1 MGGEERR
8 NLGGRP
14 GRIGS
19 KMMLLACLSVLVLQ
33 QCTAFVHPAVLQQRM
48 SLRASPVHHA
58 ANHRRAASALSM
70 AKKGGSGGSKRKK
83 KKAAAAEGAGGAS
96 TVSTRAV
103 PASSSEDDEF
113 EDAGAPM
120 MASGGG
126 FADVKTA
133 KRGEVL
139 EDGVIGSDDARE
151 AKIEETLRK
160 MGVQSIGQVR
170 AAKAEEDKENKS
182 VGQQITSI
190 FDLIPPETQLVMERV
205 FIAGF
210 AVCLL
215 FLVACGCA
223 IGVEA
228 YFLSTNGKLP
238 PDLDSFIVGTLEPL
252 FTPSLGAT
260 FLFSS
265 CLGVLKLGQMGQES
279 IVYRED
285 D

>member
-1 MGGEERR
+1 GGDRR
-8 NLGGRP
+8 TLGERP
-14 GRIGS
+14 GRS
-19 KMMLLACLSVLVLQ
+19 KMMLLACLSILVLQ
-33 QCTAFVHPAVLQQRM
+33 QCTAFVHPAVLQHST
-48 SLRASPVHHA
+48 SLRPSPVHVRA
-58 ANHRRAASALSM
+58 ANHRRAVSALSM

-83 KKAAAAEGAGGAS
+83 KKAAAAEGAGSAA

-103 PASSSEDDEF
+103 PASPSEDDDF

-120 MASGGG
+120 MASSGGGGGGGGGG
-126 FADVKTA
+126 FADVKTVKTIKTA
-133 KRGEVL
+133 KRGETL

-170 AAKAEEDKENKS
+170 AAKAEEEKENKG
-182 VGQQITSI
+182 VAQQITSI

-238 PDLDSFIVGTLEPL
+238 PDLDKFIVG
-252 FTPSLGAT
+252 
-260 FLFSS
+260 
-265 CLGVLKLGQMGQES
+265 
-279 IVYRED
+279 
-285 D
+285 